1 MRRLAV
7 LGLCALQILL
17 LTGRGGVRSNY
28 REVEQIL
35 VAQTLGL
42 DGKEGGVTLTLAAKG
57 DSEQGVRRMKAPGS
71 SVTAAMDR
79 IRASIYEEELFCAHA
94 ERLLVGEKTAEA
106 GLDGFLAWLERSPEM
121 RLDLPL
127 YVVRSDTAERA
138 MLEVGDEKHGI
149 CDAMDTA
156 DRAARRRGDCGL
168 TTAADILRE
177 NARFGSSLICALS
190 LRPAAEQDGE
200 GGDTLTAAPSGY
212 AVLRGGKLVRFLN
225 AEQAIAAGILKNKP
239 GLSEIT
245 VCDRF
250 GRPAVLEVSG
260 ASSRIRP
267 IWEGTSLKGLH
278 VEVQLRAS
286 VAELSAG
293 SVPPGTDE
301 LSALLE
307 EKLASSVSAAL
318 QASRELRAD
327 YLGLAAHVERADPAR
342 FRALTQSFPDLLP
355 ELQLEVTVRARL
367 DHAPD
372 RKEL

>member
-1 MRRLAV
+1 MRRALA

-17 LTGRGGVRSNY
+17 LTGRGGVRTNY
-28 REVEQIL
+28 REVEQLL
-35 VAQTLGL
+35 VVQTLGL
-42 DGKEGGVTLTLAAKG
+42 DGKEGGVTLMLAAKG

-106 GLDGFLAWLERSPEM
+106 GLGGFLAWLERSPEM

-127 YVVRSDTAERA
+127 YVVRADTAERA

-168 TTAADILRE
+168 TTAADILRD
-177 NARFGSSLICALS
+177 NARFGSALICALS
-190 LRPAAEQDGE
+190 LRPAAEQGAEE
-200 GGDTLTAAPSGY
+200 GGTLTAAPSGY

-225 AEQAIAAGILKNKP
+225 SEQAIAAGILKNEP

-267 IWEGTSLKGLH
+267 IWEGAALKGLH
-278 VEVQLRAS
+278 IEVQLRAS
-286 VAELSAG
+286 VAELSVG
-293 SVPPGTDE
+293 SASPDTDE

-307 EKLASSVSAAL
+307 EKLASAVSTAL

-327 YLGLAAHVERADPAR
+327 YLGLAAHVEGADPAR
-342 FRALTQSFPDLLP
+342 FRALTQAFPDLLP

>member
-1 MRRLAV
+1 MRRLAA
-7 LGLCALQILL
+7 LGLAALQLVL
-17 LTGRGGVRSNY
+17 LTGRGGVRTNY
-28 REVEQIL
+28 REVEQLL
-35 VAQTLGL
+35 VVQTLGL

-94 ERLLVGEKTAEA
+94 ERVLVGEKTAEA
-106 GLDGFLAWLERSPEM
+106 GLDSFLAWLERSPEM

-138 MLEVGDEKHGI
+138 MLEVGDEQHGI

-168 TTAADILRE
+168 TTAADILRD
-177 NARFGSSLICALS
+177 NARFGSALICALS
-190 LRPAAEQDGE
+190 LRPAAEQDEEAE
-200 GGDTLTAAPSGY
+200 GALTAAPSGY
-212 AVLRGGKLVRFLN
+212 AVLRDGKLVRFLN
-225 AEQAIAAGILKNKP
+225 AEQAIAAGILKNQP

-250 GRPAVLEVSG
+250 GRPAVIELTDG
-260 ASSRIRP
+260 SSRIRP
-267 IWEGTSLKGLH
+267 VWEGGALRGLQ
-278 VEVQLRAS
+278 VEVQLRGS

-293 SVPPGTDE
+293 TSPPDTDE
-301 LSALLE
+301 LTARLE
-307 EKLASSVSAAL
+307 EKLASAVSAAL

-327 YLGLAAHVERADPAR
+327 YLGLASHVERADPAR
-342 FRALTQSFPDLLP
+342 FRALTQDFPDLLP

-372 RKEL
+372 RKEV

>member
-1 MRRLAV
+1 MRRLAA
-7 LGLCALQILL
+7 LGLAALQLLL
-17 LTGRGGVRSNY
+17 LTGRGGVRTNY
-28 REVEQIL
+28 REVEQLL
-35 VAQTLGL
+35 VVQTLGL

-94 ERLLVGEKTAEA
+94 ERLVVGEKTAEA
-106 GLDGFLAWLERSPEM
+106 GLDGVLAWLERSPEM

-127 YVVRSDTAERA
+127 YVVRGDTAERA
-138 MLEVGDEKHGI
+138 MLEVGDEQRGI

-168 TTAADILRE
+168 TTAADILRDS
-177 NARFGSSLICALS
+177 ARFGSALICALS
-190 LRPAAEQDGE
+190 LRPAAEQDEKAE
-200 GGDTLTAAPSGY
+200 GALTAAPSGY

-225 AEQAIAAGILKNKP
+225 AEQAIAAGLLKNEP

-250 GRPAVLEVSG
+250 GRPAVIELSG
-260 ASSRIRP
+260 GSSRIRP
-267 IWEGTSLKGLH
+267 VWEGGALRGLQ
-278 VEVQLRAS
+278 VEVQLRGS

-293 SVPPGTDE
+293 SSPPDTDE
-301 LSALLE
+301 LTARLE
-307 EKLASSVSAAL
+307 EKLASAVSAAL

-327 YLGLAAHVERADPAR
+327 YLGLAAHVERADPVR
-342 FRALTQSFPDLLP
+342 FRALTQAFPDLLP

-372 RKEL
+372 RKEV

>member
-1 MRRLAV
+1 MRRLAA
-7 LGLCALQILL
+7 LGLAALQLVL
-17 LTGRGGVRSNY
+17 LTGRGGVRTNY
-28 REVEQIL
+28 REVEQLL
-35 VAQTLGL
+35 VVQTLGL

-94 ERLLVGEKTAEA
+94 ERVLVGEKTAEA
-106 GLDGFLAWLERSPEM
+106 GLDSFLAWLERSPEM

-168 TTAADILRE
+168 TTAADILRD
-177 NARFGSSLICALS
+177 NARFGSALICALT
-190 LRPAAEQDGE
+190 LRPAAEQD
-200 GGDTLTAAPSGY
+200 GDTLTAAPSGY
-212 AVLRGGKLVRFLN
+212 AVLREGKLVRFLN
-225 AEQAIAAGILKNKP
+225 AEQAVAAGILKNQP

-250 GRPAVLEVSG
+250 GRPAVIELTDG
-260 ASSRIRP
+260 SSRIRP
-267 IWEGTSLKGLH
+267 VWEGGALRGLQ
-278 VEVQLRAS
+278 VEVQLRGS

-293 SVPPGTDE
+293 SAPPDTDE
-301 LSALLE
+301 LTALLV
-307 EKLASSVSAAL
+307 EKLASAVSAAL

-327 YLGLAAHVERADPAR
+327 YLGLASHVEQADPAR
-342 FRALTQSFPDLLP
+342 FRALTQAFPDLLP

-372 RKEL
+372 RKEV

>member
-1 MRRLAV
+1 MRRLAA
-7 LGLCALQILL
+7 LGLAALQLLL
-17 LTGRGGVRSNY
+17 LTGRGGVRTNY
-28 REVEQIL
+28 REVEQLL
-35 VAQTLGL
+35 VVQTLGL

-79 IRASIYEEELFCAHA
+79 IRASIYEEELFSAHA
-94 ERLLVGEKTAEA
+94 ERVLVGEKTAEA
-106 GLDGFLAWLERSPEM
+106 GLDSFLAWLERSPEM

-138 MLEVGDEKHGI
+138 MLEVGDEQHGI

-156 DRAARRRGDCGL
+156 DRAAQRRGDCGL
-168 TTAADILRE
+168 TTAADILRD
-177 NARFGSSLICALS
+177 NARFGSALICALS
-190 LRPAAEQDGE
+190 LRPAAEQ

-225 AEQAIAAGILKNKP
+225 AEQAIAAGILKNQP

-250 GRPAVLEVSG
+250 GRPAVIELTDG
-260 ASSRIRP
+260 SSRIRP
-267 IWEGTSLKGLH
+267 VWEGGALRGLQ
-278 VEVQLRAS
+278 VEVQLRGS

-293 SVPPGTDE
+293 SAPPDTDE
-301 LSALLE
+301 LTALLE
-307 EKLASSVSAAL
+307 EKLASAVSAAL

-327 YLGLAAHVERADPAR
+327 
-342 FRALTQSFPDLLP
+342 
-355 ELQLEVTVRARL
+355 
-367 DHAPD
+367 
-372 RKEL
+372 

>member
-1 MRRLAV
+1 MRRLAA
-7 LGLCALQILL
+7 LGLAALQLVL
-17 LTGRGGVRSNY
+17 LTGRGGVRTNY
-28 REVEQIL
+28 REVEQLL
-35 VAQTLGL
+35 VVQTLGL

-94 ERLLVGEKTAEA
+94 ERVLVGEKTAEA
-106 GLDGFLAWLERSPEM
+106 GLDSFLAWLERSPEM

-138 MLEVGDEKHGI
+138 MLEVGDEQHGI

-168 TTAADILRE
+168 TTAADILRDS
-177 NARFGSSLICALS
+177 ARFGSALICALS
-190 LRPAAEQDGE
+190 LRPAAEQ

-212 AVLRGGKLVRFLN
+212 AVLREGKLVRFLN
-225 AEQAIAAGILKNKP
+225 AEQAIAAGILKNRP

-250 GRPAVLEVSG
+250 GRPAVIELTDG
-260 ASSRIRP
+260 SSRIRP
-267 IWEGTSLKGLH
+267 VWEGGALRGLQ
-278 VEVQLRAS
+278 VEVQLRGS

-293 SVPPGTDE
+293 SAPPDTDE
-301 LSALLE
+301 LTALLE
-307 EKLASSVSAAL
+307 EKLASAVSAAL

-327 YLGLAAHVERADPAR
+327 YLGLASHVERADPAR
-342 FRALTQSFPDLLP
+342 FRALTQPFPDLLP

-372 RKEL
+372 RKEV